1 LTYKTILV
9 INTMHIGDLL
19 LITPALRTL
28 RTNFPDAKITLLT
41 DKSLADLVRENPC
54 IDECLTIDKH
64 GRDKSFGAL
73 VHFIRRLRSRKFDLV
88 MNLHRNERCSAITAF
103 CGAKKRIGYAQPGFG
118 IFYTKKYP
126 NLAMAD
132 TPKELATKHQVT
144 VHLEMLQKALN
155 LKTIDD
161 RGLEMKIPDAAEQE
175 AARIWQQMLD
185 ETAKATKTTERNA
198 ATDVDTSSTT
208 TNSVV
213 ARPVIAFNIGASWAT
228 KRWIDTYFA
237 QCADTLIKEGYAV
250 AFFGGPTDVPI
261 VDACLAQMKENGS
274 PHCHVFTGKVS
285 LAVLA
290 GLFARCAV
298 LLTTDSGPMHIGVS
312 QNVPVVTM
320 FGASPVPTFYP
331 YDARAILYKTPEPC
345 HPCGIHDCP
354 KKGDDHMACM
364 KHIPV
369 ATVLDGVHELLKTYG
384 GKAARDLPRENADA
398 KGSHACRIVAL

>member
-1 LTYKTILV
+1 MPQKSILV

-28 RTNFPDAKITLLT
+28 RANYPQARISLLT
-41 DKSLADLVRENPC
+41 DKTLADLVRENPC

-64 GRDKSFGAL
+64 GADRGMFAL
-73 VHFIRRLRSRKFDLV
+73 ARFIRRLRARHFDLV
-88 MNLHRNERCSAITAF
+88 INLHRNERCSAITAF
-103 CGAKKRIGYAQPGFG
+103 CGAKERIGYAQPFFG
-118 IFYTKKYP
+118 RFYTKCYP

-144 VHLEMLQKALN
+144 VHLEMLQKALG
-155 LKTIDD
+155 LKAIDD
-161 RGLEMKIPDAAEQE
+161 RGLEMTIPAAAEQE
-175 AARIWQQMLD
+175 AARLWDAMG
-185 ETAKATKTTERNA
+185 E
-198 ATDVDTSSTT
+198 
-208 TNSVV
+208 

-237 QCADTLIKEGYAV
+237 QCADELIAEDYAV
-250 AFFGGPTDVPI
+250 AFFGGPTDVSI
-261 VDACLAQMKENGS
+261 VDACLAQMREKDS
-274 PHCHVFTGKVS
+274 SHCHVFTGKVS

-290 GLFARCAV
+290 GLLARCA
-298 LLTTDSGPMHIGVS
+298 LMLTTDSGPMHIGVS

-331 YDARAILYKTPEPC
+331 YDARAILLKTPETC

-354 KKGDDHMACM
+354 KQGDDHMACM

-369 ATVLDGVHELLKTYG
+369 ENVMKYVRELLAKYQ
-384 GKAARDLPRENADA
+384 GKAARELPRDNATPD
-398 KGSHACRIVAL
+398 GLHTCRIVEL